1 MREIVVLYLIDSLR
15 AGGAER
21 VLYNTVEY
29 FRESGLPVRPE
40 IALLYDGGY
49 LSDELRRIDIPVHEL
64 GLKRKYA
71 MSGLF
76 KLKRLLEEGDY
87 DLVHVHLF
95 PASWYAAFLPV
106 PRKRW
111 KWVYTEHSV
120 HNRRREFPP
129 LKPVEALVYGRFDWI
144 VAVSERVRDSLLSW
158 IPGLK
163 GRISVIP
170 NGVRL
175 PERTLDRAEARRKLG
190 LDTDSFILLYAGRL
204 EPMKGLDVLL
214 DALAG
219 IEADHFLCLIAGDG
233 PLKDVLMARTEE
245 LGISSR
251 VRFLGFRGDVELL
264 MDAADLL
271 VLPSLWEGLPMV
283 LLEAMARS
291 KPAIA
296 SSVGGIPELI
306 EDGVNGWLVKP
317 GDPDALRSG
326 ILYALEHREKL
337 KEMGRKAKRRVESAY
352 SISAMAGKLLK
363 LYDEL
368 LFSEGKNTGA
378 AIR

>member
-190 LDTDSFILLYAGRL
+190 LDTASFILLYAGRL
-204 EPMKGLDVLL
+204 EPMKGLEVLL
-214 DALAG
+214 EALAG
-219 IEADHFLCLIAGDG
+219 IEADRFLCLIAGDG